1 MISDIGLSFKIIN
14 ASCIEIAENKTNR
27 EVNEMLVEE
36 LSELIKAVIKLERW
50 DMGEITL
57 RYNIDEIHNNLY
69 EEMGDV
75 IIMILQFIYKNKI
88 EYKELL
94 NEILLNSQDRN
105 MKERIIIF
113 DDKGDYY
120 IFKHSNIME
129 RVKQMKV
136 ERFEIVSE
144 KLIVMKVE
152 GVINE

>member
-1 MISDIGLSFKIIN
+1 ME
-14 ASCIEIAENKTNR
+14 IELNK
-27 EVNEMLVEE
+27 
-36 LSELIKAVIKLERW
+36 
-50 DMGEITL
+50 
-57 RYNIDEIHNNLY
+57 
-69 EEMGDV
+69 
-75 IIMILQFIYKNKI
+75 
-88 EYKELL
+88 
-94 NEILLNSQDRN
+94 ILLNSHNRN

-152 GVINE
+152 GEINEGI

>member
-1 MISDIGLSFKIIN
+1 MEIG
-14 ASCIEIAENKTNR
+14 
-27 EVNEMLVEE
+27 
-36 LSELIKAVIKLERW
+36 
-50 DMGEITL
+50 
-57 RYNIDEIHNNLY
+57 
-69 EEMGDV
+69 
-75 IIMILQFIYKNKI
+75 
-88 EYKELL
+88 L
-94 NEILLNSQDRN
+94 NEILLNSHNRN

-152 GVINE
+152 GVINEGK

>member
-1 MISDIGLSFKIIN
+1 M
-14 ASCIEIAENKTNR
+14 
-27 EVNEMLVEE
+27 
-36 LSELIKAVIKLERW
+36 
-50 DMGEITL
+50 
-57 RYNIDEIHNNLY
+57 
-69 EEMGDV
+69 
-75 IIMILQFIYKNKI
+75 KI
-88 EYKELL
+88 EL
-94 NEILLNSQDRN
+94 NEILNNSHNRN

-152 GVINE
+152 GEINE

>member
-1 MISDIGLSFKIIN
+1 ME
-14 ASCIEIAENKTNR
+14 IE
-27 EVNEMLVEE
+27 
-36 LSELIKAVIKLERW
+36 
-50 DMGEITL
+50 
-57 RYNIDEIHNNLY
+57 
-69 EEMGDV
+69 
-75 IIMILQFIYKNKI
+75 
-88 EYKELL
+88 L
-94 NEILLNSQDRN
+94 NEILLNSHNRN

-152 GVINE
+152 GVINGGK

>member
-1 MISDIGLSFKIIN
+1 ME
-14 ASCIEIAENKTNR
+14 IELNK
-27 EVNEMLVEE
+27 
-36 LSELIKAVIKLERW
+36 
-50 DMGEITL
+50 
-57 RYNIDEIHNNLY
+57 
-69 EEMGDV
+69 
-75 IIMILQFIYKNKI
+75 
-88 EYKELL
+88 
-94 NEILLNSQDRN
+94 ILLNSHNRN

-152 GVINE
+152 GVINDGR

>member
-1 MISDIGLSFKIIN
+1 ME
-14 ASCIEIAENKTNR
+14 IE
-27 EVNEMLVEE
+27 
-36 LSELIKAVIKLERW
+36 
-50 DMGEITL
+50 
-57 RYNIDEIHNNLY
+57 
-69 EEMGDV
+69 
-75 IIMILQFIYKNKI
+75 
-88 EYKELL
+88 L

-129 RVKQMKV
+129 RIKQMKV

-152 GVINE
+152 GEISEGR

>member
-1 MISDIGLSFKIIN
+1 ME
-14 ASCIEIAENKTNR
+14 IELNK
-27 EVNEMLVEE
+27 
-36 LSELIKAVIKLERW
+36 
-50 DMGEITL
+50 
-57 RYNIDEIHNNLY
+57 
-69 EEMGDV
+69 
-75 IIMILQFIYKNKI
+75 
-88 EYKELL
+88 
-94 NEILLNSQDRN
+94 ILLNSHNRN

-136 ERFEIVSE
+136 ERFEIVSD

>member
-1 MISDIGLSFKIIN
+1 ME
-14 ASCIEIAENKTNR
+14 IE
-27 EVNEMLVEE
+27 L
-36 LSELIKAVIKLERW
+36 
-50 DMGEITL
+50 
-57 RYNIDEIHNNLY
+57 
-69 EEMGDV
+69 
-75 IIMILQFIYKNKI
+75 NKI
-88 EYKELL
+88 LS
-94 NEILLNSQDRN
+94 NSYNRN

-152 GVINE
+152 GVINEGK

>member
-1 MISDIGLSFKIIN
+1 ME
-14 ASCIEIAENKTNR
+14 IE
-27 EVNEMLVEE
+27 
-36 LSELIKAVIKLERW
+36 
-50 DMGEITL
+50 
-57 RYNIDEIHNNLY
+57 
-69 EEMGDV
+69 
-75 IIMILQFIYKNKI
+75 
-88 EYKELL
+88 L
-94 NEILLNSQDRN
+94 NEILLNSHNRN

>member
-1 MISDIGLSFKIIN
+1 MEIN
-14 ASCIEIAENKTNR
+14 TI
-27 EVNEMLVEE
+27 
-36 LSELIKAVIKLERW
+36 
-50 DMGEITL
+50 
-57 RYNIDEIHNNLY
+57 
-69 EEMGDV
+69 
-75 IIMILQFIYKNKI
+75 
-88 EYKELL
+88 ELL
-94 NEILLNSQDRN
+94 NNSHNRN

-152 GVINE
+152 GEINEGR